1 MDKVARFSAT
11 QRRELFSEAAVR
23 LGMTPAVV
31 EKDFWVTW
39 VLERLFAAPDLARL
53 LMFKGG
59 TSLSKAYGL
68 IERFSEDIDLIL
80 DWRVLVGDDPLAERS
95 KKRQLELNEAINQ
108 QAQAYIAGPLL
119 AGLANALDGLCQ
131 CRIGEDDPHVIEVR
145 YPAAFADTYL
155 RPEVRLEIGPL
166 AAWLPHEE
174 RTISAYAAKAFPDL
188 FVRHEATV
196 RVIRAERTFWEKATI
211 LHQEAHRPEDRPQPA
226 RYSRHYYD
234 LARMAE
240 SPVREAALADGEL
253 LADVVAFKQRFYP
266 RGWARYDLAVAGSLR
281 LLPDEAVLAAVEADY
296 RAMADMIFGRIPDF
310 ADIVAQLRALEE
322 EINRS
327 SHGEHRPS

>member
-11 QRRELFSEAAVR
+11 QRRELFSEAAAR

-31 EKDFWVTW
+31 EKDFWVSW
-39 VLERLFAAPDLARL
+39 VLDRLFATPDLARL

-95 KKRQLELNEAINQ
+95 RSQQNRLNLAIEK
-108 QAQAYIAGPLL
+108 QAKGYIAGPLL
-119 AGLANALDGLCQ
+119 AQVAAALADVCQ
-131 CRIGEDDPHVIEVR
+131 CGIGADDPHVIEAH
-145 YPAAFADTYL
+145 YPAAFGNTYL

-174 RTISAYAAKAFPDL
+174 RAITCYAAHAFPQL
-188 FVRHEATV
+188 FERRDFPV

-211 LHQEAHRPEDRPQPA
+211 LHHEAHRPEGNPQPS

-234 LARMAE
+234 LARMAT
-240 SPVREAALADGEL
+240 SPIKGAALADLGL

-266 RGWARYDLAVAGSLR
+266 RGWARYDLALPGSLR
-281 LLPDEAVLAAVEADY
+281 LLPGKSVLAAVEADY

-310 ADIVAQLRALEE
+310 SEIVAQLRALEE
-322 EINRS
+322 EINGG
-327 SHGEHRPS
+327 SHGEHRRI